1 MKNLS
6 LKNAAYLLAAFLIT
20 FASCKKYDGGSTT
33 TTTPDPTYPENAVLI
48 SANISTDQTWSADS
62 VYYLTTRVAV
72 ESGATLTIEPGTVIK
87 GEDGYA
93 ANATALIIA
102 RGATIMAKGT
112 ATKPII
118 FTSASDKIVSGQLN
132 SPNIDPEVNSLWGGV
147 IILGNAKI
155 SADADTRSIEGIPDT
170 DQNGKYGGQ
179 DDADNSGVFSY
190 VSIRHG
196 GASIGQGNEIN
207 ALTLGG
213 VGSSTQI
220 DHIEIVSNQDD
231 GIEFFGGTVNVSHV
245 VVYAAGDD
253 ALDVDQAWAGTLQN
267 FIVICNGTDHALE
280 IDGPEGPNNIRGG
293 NFTNGSIKGD
303 KDMGDNAEMA
313 NFRDAAMGNYSNMYF
328 FNFIDPSTSADNSD
342 LRGDFSLDDETK
354 VTFANSKLIFSD
366 LEATLENGVALD
378 KVFKNGI
385 DVYAT
390 LVELKSNTVGADKS
404 VFQSWTLVEALGLL
418 EDF

>member
-6 LKNAAYLLAAFLIT
+6 LKNAVYLLTATLVL
-20 FASCKKYDGGSTT
+20 FASCRKDDDGGSTT
-33 TTTPDPTYPENAVLI
+33 PTPAYPANAVLI
-48 SANISTDQTWSADS
+48 SANLSTDQTWSADS

-72 ESGATLTIEPGTVIK
+72 ETGATLTIEPGTVIK

-102 RGATIMAKGT
+102 RGATIKAEGT

-118 FTSASDKIVSGQLN
+118 FTSASDDIVSGQLN
-132 SPNIDPEVNSLWGGV
+132 SPNLDPDVNSLWGGV
-147 IILGNAKI
+147 IILGNATI

-179 DDADNSGVFSY
+179 DDADNSGVLRY

-213 VGSSTQI
+213 VGSGTQI

-231 GIEFFGGTVNVSHV
+231 GVELFGGTVDISDV

-253 ALDVDQAWAGTLQN
+253 ALDVDQAWAGTFSN
-267 FIVICNGTDHALE
+267 FIVICSGTDHALE
-280 IDGPEGPNNIRGG
+280 IDGPEGPNNRRGG
-293 NFTNGSIKGD
+293 TFMNGSIKGD
-303 KDMGDNAEMA
+303 KGMGDKAEMA
-313 NFRDAAMGNYSNMYF
+313 NFRDAAMGNYSKMYF
-328 FNFIDPSTSADNSD
+328 FNFIDPSSSLDTAN
-342 LRGDFSLDDETK
+342 LRGDFSLDDKTK
-354 VTFANSKLIFSD
+354 VTFADGELTFSD
-366 LEATLENGVALD
+366 LEATLEDGVALD

-385 DVYAT
+385 DAYAT
-390 LVELKSNTVGADKS
+390 QVANKNNTVGADKS
-404 VFQSWTLVEALGLL
+404 VFQSWTLVETLGLL